1 MMRARR
7 LIGTI
12 VLHAVLL
19 LGAASALLPF
29 FWMVAT
35 SLKVPEQMF
44 TMPPQW
50 IPEPFTLRNYE
61 QLFTLIPFARQFF
74 NTLFV
79 TVLIVAGQLLFS
91 SMGAYAFARLKFP
104 GREPLF
110 LLFLAT
116 LMVPTVVTLI
126 PQFILVREF
135 GWINTYMAL
144 IGPYALG
151 SAFAT
156 FLLRQFMLTIPE
168 ELEEAAKIDGAGH
181 VTIFTSVILPLVRP
195 ALAVVGVFSFIYFW
209 NDFLWPLVAI
219 NSEAMKVLTVGI
231 ATLASSHYGTDWGVL
246 MAGSVLTVLP
256 LVIVFFLAQR
266 QIVEGIATTGL
277 KG

>member
-1 MMRARR
+1 MSLRR
-7 LIGTI
+7 VLSAVIVHGLLIAG
-12 VLHAVLL
+12 
-19 LGAASALLPF
+19 SFMALLPF
-29 FWMVAT
+29 FWMVIT
-35 SLKVPEQMF
+35 SLKVPEAMF

-50 IPEPFTLRNYE
+50 LPEPVTFQNYE
-61 QLFTLIPFARQFF
+61 RLFTLIPFARQFF

-79 TVLIVAGQLLFS
+79 TVVIVLGQLLFS
-91 SMGAYAFARLKFP
+91 SMGAYAFARLRFP
-104 GREPLF
+104 FREQLF

-126 PQFILVREF
+126 PTFMIIREF

-144 IGPYALG
+144 IAPAALG

-156 FLLRQFMLTIPE
+156 FLLRQFMLSIPE
-168 ELEEAAKIDGAGH
+168 ELEEAAKLDGAGH
-181 VTIFTSVILPLVRP
+181 TTIFFRIILPLVRP
-195 ALAVVGVFSFIYFW
+195 ALAVVGVFAFIYFW

-231 ATLASSHYGTDWGVL
+231 ATLAASHYGTDWGVL

-256 LVIVFFLAQR
+256 LVVVFFLAQR
-266 QIVEGIATTGL
+266 QIVEGIASTGL
-277 KG
+277 K

>member
-1 MMRARR
+1 
-7 LIGTI
+7 
-12 VLHAVLL
+12 
-19 LGAASALLPF
+19 
-29 FWMVAT
+29 
-35 SLKVPEQMF
+35 
-44 TMPPQW
+44 
-50 IPEPFTLRNYE
+50 
-61 QLFTLIPFARQFF
+61 
-74 NTLFV
+74 
-79 TVLIVAGQLLFS
+79 
-91 SMGAYAFARLKFP
+91 
-104 GREPLF
+104 
-110 LLFLAT
+110 
-116 LMVPTVVTLI
+116 
-126 PQFILVREF
+126 
-135 GWINTYMAL
+135 
-144 IGPYALG
+144 
-151 SAFAT
+151 
-156 FLLRQFMLTIPE
+156 MLTIPE

>member
-1 MMRARR
+1 MSARR
-7 LIGTI
+7 I
-12 VLHAVLL
+12 VSAIVVHGLL
-19 LGAASALLPF
+19 LAGAFMALLPF
-29 FWMVAT
+29 FWMVIT
-35 SLKVPEQMF
+35 SLKVPEDMF
-44 TMPPQW
+44 TMPPEW
-50 IPEPFTLRNYE
+50 IPNPITFDAYE
-61 QLFTLIPFARQFF
+61 RLFSLIPFARQFL

-79 TVLIVAGQLLFS
+79 TVVIVLGQLLFS
-91 SMGAYAFARLKFP
+91 SMGAYAFARLRFP
-104 GREPLF
+104 FREQLF

-126 PQFILVREF
+126 PTFIIIREF

-144 IGPYALG
+144 IAPAALG

-168 ELEEAAKIDGAGH
+168 ELEEAAKLDGAGH
-181 VTIFTSVILPLVRP
+181 PTIFFRIILPLVRP
-195 ALAVVGVFSFIYFW
+195 ALAVVAVFAFIYFW

-219 NSEAMKVLTVGI
+219 NSESMKVLTVGI
-231 ATLASSHYGTDWGVL
+231 ATLAASHYGTDWGVL

-256 LVIVFFLAQR
+256 LVVVFFLAQR
-266 QIVEGIATTGL
+266 QIVEGIASTGL

>member
-1 MMRARR
+1 MTLRR
-7 LIGTI
+7 I
-12 VLHAVLL
+12 VSAILVHGLL
-19 LGAASALLPF
+19 LAGSFMALLPF
-29 FWMVAT
+29 FWMVIT
-35 SLKVPEQMF
+35 SLKSPEDMF
-44 TMPPQW
+44 TMPPEW
-50 IPEPFTLRNYE
+50 IPSPITFDAYE
-61 QLFTLIPFARQFF
+61 RLFALIPFARQFF

-79 TVLIVAGQLLFS
+79 TVAIVLGQLLFS
-91 SMGAYAFARLKFP
+91 SMGAYAFARLRFP
-104 GREPLF
+104 FREQLF

-126 PQFILVREF
+126 PTFIIIREL

-144 IGPYALG
+144 IAPAALG

-168 ELEEAAKIDGAGH
+168 ELEEAAKLDGAGH
-181 VTIFTSVILPLVRP
+181 PTIFFRIIVPLVRP
-195 ALAVVGVFSFIYFW
+195 ALAVVAVFSFIYFW

-219 NSEAMKVLTVGI
+219 NSESMKVLTVGI
-231 ATLASSHYGTDWGVL
+231 ATLAASHYGTDWGVL

-266 QIVEGIATTGL
+266 QIVEGIASTGL

>member
-1 MMRARR
+1 MSARR
-7 LIGTI
+7 I
-12 VLHAVLL
+12 VSAIVVHGLL
-19 LGAASALLPF
+19 LAGAFMALLPF
-29 FWMVAT
+29 FWMVIT
-35 SLKVPEQMF
+35 SLKVPEDMF
-44 TMPPQW
+44 TMPPDW
-50 IPEPFTLRNYE
+50 IPNPITFDAYE
-61 QLFTLIPFARQFF
+61 RLFSLIPFARQFL

-79 TVLIVAGQLLFS
+79 TVVIVLGQLLFS
-91 SMGAYAFARLKFP
+91 SMGAYAFARLRFP
-104 GREPLF
+104 FREQLF

-126 PQFILVREF
+126 PTFIIIREF

-144 IGPYALG
+144 IAPAALG

-168 ELEEAAKIDGAGH
+168 ELEEAAKLDGAGH
-181 VTIFTSVILPLVRP
+181 PTIFFRIILPLVRP
-195 ALAVVGVFSFIYFW
+195 ALAVVAVFAFIYFW

-219 NSEAMKVLTVGI
+219 NSESMKVLTVGI
-231 ATLASSHYGTDWGVL
+231 ATLAASHYGTDWGVL

-256 LVIVFFLAQR
+256 LVVVFFLAQR
-266 QIVEGIATTGL
+266 QIVEGIASTGL

>member
-1 MMRARR
+1 MSPRR
-7 LIGTI
+7 ILSAI
-12 VLHAVLL
+12 VVHGLL
-19 LGAASALLPF
+19 LAGSFMALLPF
-29 FWMVAT
+29 FWMVIT
-35 SLKVPEQMF
+35 SLKSPEDMF
-44 TMPPQW
+44 TMPPEW
-50 IPEPFTLRNYE
+50 IPNPITFDAYE
-61 QLFTLIPFARQFF
+61 RLFSLIPFARQFF

-79 TVLIVAGQLLFS
+79 TVVIVLGQLLFS
-91 SMGAYAFARLKFP
+91 SMGAYAFARLRFP
-104 GREPLF
+104 FREQLF

-126 PQFILVREF
+126 PTFIIIREF

-144 IGPYALG
+144 IAPAALG

-168 ELEEAAKIDGAGH
+168 ELEEAAKLDGAGH
-181 VTIFTSVILPLVRP
+181 PTIFFRIILPLVRP
-195 ALAVVGVFSFIYFW
+195 ALAVVAVFAFIYFW

-219 NSEAMKVLTVGI
+219 NSESMKVLTVGI
-231 ATLASSHYGTDWGVL
+231 ATLAASHYGTDWGVL

-256 LVIVFFLAQR
+256 LVVVFFLAQR
-266 QIVEGIATTGL
+266 QIVEGIASTGL

>member
-1 MMRARR
+1 MSARR
-7 LIGTI
+7 I
-12 VLHAVLL
+12 VSAIVVHGLL
-19 LGAASALLPF
+19 LAGAFMALLPF
-29 FWMVAT
+29 FWMVIT
-35 SLKVPEQMF
+35 SLKVPEDMF
-44 TMPPQW
+44 TMPPEW
-50 IPEPFTLRNYE
+50 IPNPITFDAYE
-61 QLFTLIPFARQFF
+61 RLFSLIPFARQFL

-79 TVLIVAGQLLFS
+79 TVVIVLGQLLFS
-91 SMGAYAFARLKFP
+91 SMGAYAFARLRFP
-104 GREPLF
+104 FREQLF

-126 PQFILVREF
+126 PTFIIIREF

-144 IGPYALG
+144 IAPAALG

-168 ELEEAAKIDGAGH
+168 ELEEAAKLDGAGH
-181 VTIFTSVILPLVRP
+181 PTIFFRIILPLVRP
-195 ALAVVGVFSFIYFW
+195 ALAVVAVFAFIYFW

-219 NSEAMKVLTVGI
+219 NSESMKVLTVGI
-231 ATLASSHYGTDWGVL
+231 ATLAASHYGTDWGVL

-256 LVIVFFLAQR
+256 LVVVFFLAQR
-266 QIVEGIATTGL
+266 QIVECIASTGL

>member
-1 MMRARR
+1 MSARR
-7 LIGTI
+7 I
-12 VLHAVLL
+12 VSAIVVHGLL
-19 LGAASALLPF
+19 LAGAFMALLPF
-29 FWMVAT
+29 FWMVIT
-35 SLKVPEQMF
+35 SLKVPEDMF
-44 TMPPQW
+44 TMPPEW
-50 IPEPFTLRNYE
+50 FPNPITFDAYE
-61 QLFTLIPFARQFF
+61 RLFSLIPFARQFL

-79 TVLIVAGQLLFS
+79 TVVIVLGQLLFS
-91 SMGAYAFARLKFP
+91 SMGAYAFARLRFP
-104 GREPLF
+104 FREQLF

-126 PQFILVREF
+126 PTFIIIREF

-144 IGPYALG
+144 IAPAALG

-168 ELEEAAKIDGAGH
+168 ELEEAAKLDGAGH
-181 VTIFTSVILPLVRP
+181 PTIFFRIILPLVRP
-195 ALAVVGVFSFIYFW
+195 ALAVVAVFAFIHFW

-219 NSEAMKVLTVGI
+219 NSETMKVLTVGI
-231 ATLASSHYGTDWGVL
+231 ATLAASHYGTDWGVL

-256 LVIVFFLAQR
+256 LVVVFFLAQR
-266 QIVEGIATTGL
+266 QIVEGIASTGL

>member
-1 MMRARR
+1 MSARR
-7 LIGTI
+7 I
-12 VLHAVLL
+12 VSAIVVHGLL
-19 LGAASALLPF
+19 LAGAFMALLPF
-29 FWMVAT
+29 FWMVIT
-35 SLKVPEQMF
+35 SLKVPEDMF
-44 TMPPQW
+44 TMPPEW
-50 IPEPFTLRNYE
+50 FPNPITFDAYE
-61 QLFTLIPFARQFF
+61 RLFSLIPFARQFL

-79 TVLIVAGQLLFS
+79 TVVIVLGQLLFS
-91 SMGAYAFARLKFP
+91 SMGAYAFARLRFP
-104 GREPLF
+104 FREQLF

-126 PQFILVREF
+126 PTFIIIREF

-144 IGPYALG
+144 IAPAALG

-168 ELEEAAKIDGAGH
+168 ELEEAAKLDGAGH
-181 VTIFTSVILPLVRP
+181 PTIFFRIILPLVRP
-195 ALAVVGVFSFIYFW
+195 ALAVVAVFAFIYFW

-219 NSEAMKVLTVGI
+219 NSESMKVLTVGI
-231 ATLASSHYGTDWGVL
+231 ATLAASHYGTDWGVL

-256 LVIVFFLAQR
+256 LVVVFFLAQR
-266 QIVEGIATTGL
+266 QIVEGIASTGL

>member
-1 MMRARR
+1 MTIRR
-7 LIGTI
+7 
-12 VLHAVLL
+12 VVSAVVVHGLL
-19 LGAASALLPF
+19 LAGSFMALLPF
-29 FWMVAT
+29 FWMVIT
-35 SLKVPEQMF
+35 SLKVPEDMF
-44 TMPPQW
+44 TMPPEW
-50 IPEPFTLRNYE
+50 IPNPVTFDAYQR
-61 QLFTLIPFARQFF
+61 LFSLIPFARQFF

-79 TVLIVAGQLLFS
+79 TVVIVLGQLLFS
-91 SMGAYAFARLKFP
+91 SMGAYAFARLRFP
-104 GREPLF
+104 FREQLF

-126 PQFILVREF
+126 PTFIIIREF

-144 IGPYALG
+144 IAPAALG

-168 ELEEAAKIDGAGH
+168 ELEEAAKLDGAGH
-181 VTIFTSVILPLVRP
+181 PTIFFRIIVPLVRP
-195 ALAVVGVFSFIYFW
+195 ALAVVAVFAFIYFW

-219 NSEAMKVLTVGI
+219 NSESMKVLTVGI
-231 ATLASSHYGTDWGVL
+231 ATLAASHYGTDWGVL

-256 LVIVFFLAQR
+256 LVVVFFLAQR
-266 QIVEGIATTGL
+266 QIVEGIASTGL

>member
-1 MMRARR
+1 MSARR
-7 LIGTI
+7 ILSAI
-12 VLHAVLL
+12 VVHGLL
-19 LGAASALLPF
+19 LAGSFMALLPF
-29 FWMVAT
+29 FWMVIT
-35 SLKVPEQMF
+35 SLKSPEDMF
-44 TMPPQW
+44 TMPPEW
-50 IPEPFTLRNYE
+50 IPDPITFDAYE
-61 QLFTLIPFARQFF
+61 RLFSLIPFARQFF

-79 TVLIVAGQLLFS
+79 TVVIVLGQLLFS
-91 SMGAYAFARLKFP
+91 SMGAYAFARLRFP
-104 GREPLF
+104 FREQLF

-126 PQFILVREF
+126 PTFIIIREF

-144 IGPYALG
+144 IAPAALG

-168 ELEEAAKIDGAGH
+168 ELEEAAKLDGAGH
-181 VTIFTSVILPLVRP
+181 PTIFFRIILPLVRP
-195 ALAVVGVFSFIYFW
+195 ALAVVAVFAFIYFW

-219 NSEAMKVLTVGI
+219 NSESMKVLTVGI
-231 ATLASSHYGTDWGVL
+231 ATLAASHYGTDWGVL

-256 LVIVFFLAQR
+256 LVVVFFLAQR
-266 QIVEGIATTGL
+266 QIVEGIASTGL

>member
-1 MMRARR
+1 MKARR
-7 LIGTI
+7 I
-12 VLHAVLL
+12 VTSILLHGVLL
-19 LGAASALLPF
+19 LGAFSALLPF

-44 TMPPQW
+44 VMPPQW

-61 QLFTLIPFARQFF
+61 QLFTYIPFARQFF

-79 TVLIVAGQLLFS
+79 TVTIVVGQLLFS
-91 SMGAYAFARLKFP
+91 AMGAYAFARLKFP

-110 LLFLAT
+110 VLFLAT

-181 VTIFTSVILPLVRP
+181 FTIFTSVILPLVKP

-256 LVIVFFLAQR
+256 LVVVFFLAQR
-266 QIVEGIATTGL
+266 QIVDGIATTGL